1 MKIFRKKNKSKK
13 RNLKILIWS
22 PILIC
27 LLILVLCDNE
37 NEKSRG
43 TIVYS
48 TKTSMGVRVGAIRA
62 EITGGKG
69 RSVTLC
75 PPSGTFYSAY
85 IRTLSIS
92 LIEIL
97 YDTIRARTQICAHN
111 KREPRDFFLFFSFFF
126 PLIQFL
132 LDNEIIIEKRYKII
146 YKMFKKIIFQ

>member
-1 MKIFRKKNKSKK
+1 M
-13 RNLKILIWS
+13 
-22 PILIC
+22 
-27 LLILVLCDNE
+27 VLCDNE